1 MFKKTGVSC
10 LNTHF
15 EGSLSKSIKNDSW
28 EHTLYSGRK
37 CCMKT
42 MLALSIVLIFSF
54 SHSRIW
60 ASDGIR
66 NSVVKILTTQR
77 MPDMFKP
84 WTKQSPR
91 DVFAT
96 GVVIEGNRILTNA
109 HAVAFAGQIYIQ
121 PYQSAEKI
129 YAKVVAEA
137 PGIDLAVLE
146 IDNESFF
153 KDHPPLPF
161 DRRLP
166 KAKDTVNV
174 YGYPVGGK
182 ELSVTEGIVS
192 RIDFSRMN
200 YSVLSLRIQIDAALN
215 PGNSGGPAVAENKII
230 GLVSS
235 KIKKA
240 ESVGYLIPVEEIK
253 MFLDDISDGTYEGKP
268 ALHSIEISLQTVE
281 NDALRKRLGVK
292 KDTNGIMV
300 SRVQN
305 RIKDFPLKPW
315 DIITHLGDH
324 SVDSEGH
331 VRVHDDL
338 RLPMHYLVPGLVK
351 DGKINMIIFREG
363 KSQKI
368 QVPVRS
374 EAQSLIRFCGNK
386 YPRYFI
392 YGPLVFSPVTSLFL
406 KGMNARLYQYL
417 MSVGSPIIT
426 RRIDLAAFD
435 GEEMVAIASPMFP
448 HRITKGYDTRNLLV
462 VSHIN
467 DVKIKNLTHLVET
480 LRDIKDEYLIF
491 RFSDLASETLVFN
504 RKEIEAST
512 EDILSDNGIRHQCSK
527 DLRSVWER

>member
-1 MFKKTGVSC
+1 
-10 LNTHF
+10 
-15 EGSLSKSIKNDSW
+15 
-28 EHTLYSGRK
+28 
-37 CCMKT
+37 MKM
-42 MLALSIVLIFSF
+42 MLLSIVLVFSF

-60 ASDGIR
+60 AGDGIR
-66 NSVVKILTTQR
+66 SSVVKILTTQR

-91 DVFAT
+91 DTFAT

-129 YAKVVAEA
+129 YAKVAAEA

-146 IDNESFF
+146 IEDQSFF
-153 KDHPPLPF
+153 EDHPPLPF
-161 DRRLP
+161 DCRLP

-182 ELSVTEGIVS
+182 EQSITEGIVS

-200 YSVLSLRIQIDAALN
+200 YGVLSLRIQIDAALN

-240 ESVGYLIPVEEIK
+240 ESVGYLIPIEEIK
-253 MFLDDISDGTYEGKP
+253 MFLDDIADGTYVGKP
-268 ALHSIEISLQTVE
+268 ALHSIELSLQTVE
-281 NDALRKRLGVK
+281 NDALRKRLGIK
-292 KDTNGIMV
+292 KDINGIMV
-300 SRVQN
+300 SRVRN

-315 DIITHLGDH
+315 DIITHLGGH
-324 SVDSEGH
+324 AVDSEGH
-331 VRVHDDL
+331 IRVHDDL
-338 RLPMHYLVPGLVK
+338 RLPMHYLVPRLVK
-351 DGKINMIIFREG
+351 DGKISMTIFREG
-363 KSQKI
+363 KTQKI
-368 QVPVRS
+368 QTPVRS
-374 EAQSLIRFCGNK
+374 EDQSLIRFCGNK

-392 YGPLVFSPVTSLFL
+392 YGPIVFSPVTALFL

-426 RRIDLAAFD
+426 RRMELAAFE
-435 GEEMVAIASPMFP
+435 GEEMVVIASPMFP
-448 HRITKGYDTRNLLV
+448 HRITKGYDTRNLAI

-467 DVKIKNLTHLVET
+467 DVKIKNITHLVET
-480 LRDIKDEYLIF
+480 LRDIKDEYIIF

-512 EDILSDNGIRHQCSK
+512 EDILGDNGIRHQCSK
-527 DLRSVWER
+527 DLRSVWEGS